1 MTLVTIEDKEDE
13 INEIDIEL
21 KKLDELES
29 TLDFE

>member
-29 TLDFE
+29 TLDYE